1 MRTQKRILFRALLG
15 LLALAMLAPRAAA
28 EDWQIIG
35 SRYQAM
41 GGAGVA
47 TVNDSNAAHWNPGAL
62 AFADHYEVELPVNL
76 TVLTAGDAIRDAD
89 EIIEFIQANSFDAV
103 LTKIQTGGV
112 LTPAE
117 LQDTLSVAEN
127 LLELGN
133 SNEGFVTDFDAG
145 FRLYRQGMV
154 LTMRTAG
161 SFGLD
166 PELDLGGFSFS
177 DGLTAAAQVANVV
190 GSGTDRTGQFTNPSS
205 QGLADLIAA
214 GFAWTP
220 DQAEE
225 LVFQSELAGLDTS
238 SPTIQ
243 DLLSNVA
250 GSTGGLTAR
259 DLAQSL
265 TGVTT
270 NALMTA
276 EVGLGYGVPLFGERL
291 GIGGN
296 LRMIQGITYTRFL
309 QFDDIQSSEDLIDD
323 LLDSNNR
330 ATSQQAALDLGV
342 LLRPTRWLRI
352 GAVGRNLNGLSFD
365 LDGPGEVVVD
375 PQVRAGIAVYPVPF
389 WVIAADVDITE
400 NASTTLVGRTSRML
414 SLGTELLLP
423 LWRSGLALRA
433 GAYKNLASDE
443 NVITLT
449 AGLGLRAGHLGF
461 AVAAAAA
468 TSRAELEVAG
478 GRELPSRVQFS
489 ASLKWVSE
497 F

>member
-1 MRTQKRILFRALLG
+1 MRTQKRILFPALPG

-76 TVLTAGDAIRDAD
+76 TLLTAGDAIRDAD

-190 GSGTDRTGQFTNPSS
+190 GSGSDRTGQFTNPSS

-352 GAVGRNLNGLSFD
+352 GAV
-365 LDGPGEVVVD
+365 PGEVVVD
-375 PQVRAGIAVYPVPF
+375 PQVRAGIAVYPFPF
-389 WVIAADVDITE
+389 WLIAADVDITE

-414 SLGTELLLP
+414 SLGTELSLP

-443 NVITLT
+443 DVITLT

-461 AVAAAAA
+461 DVAAAAA